1 MATTKKL
8 KNLANC
14 KPSEFLA
21 QTNKIRKAVSKWLT
35 LTDIMNIRKAQPVI
49 TEDMSDDEI
58 KEARAKQ
65 MKENMNAMLDTILEK
80 HPQETLE
87 LLAIASFVD
96 PKDVD
101 NHTIDEYLLSFTELM
116 NDTTVLNFFTSLIS
130 LVNKLG

>member
-116 NDTTVLNFFTSLIS
+116 NDTTVLNFFTSLMS